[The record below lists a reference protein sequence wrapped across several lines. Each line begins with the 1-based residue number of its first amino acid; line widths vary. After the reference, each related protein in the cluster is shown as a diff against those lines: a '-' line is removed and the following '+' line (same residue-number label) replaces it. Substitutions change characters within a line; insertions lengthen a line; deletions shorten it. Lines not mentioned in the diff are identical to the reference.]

1 MAKQFGGAF
10 ANYYGKVGNV
20 VARIR
25 QGRTILSIY
34 QPNVLN
40 PRTSEQVKVRNK
52 FAAITRYASGLA
64 GALKYG
70 FHNLDGYKTGNYFS
84 AAVGYNSKNDAYD
97 ETIAEIDAN
106 KFIIA
111 QGNVDLPYS
120 PSASAEGNTVTI
132 TWSDNSGMGNAL
144 ATDKICVV
152 AYNPSTNQSVISI
165 DAADRSERN
174 ASLALPTAWSGA
186 TVDVWLFVKRPSTND
201 CSMSTHLAALPL

>member
-10 ANYYGKVGNV
+10 ANYNGKIGNV
-20 VARIR
+20 IARIR

-34 QPNVLN
+34 QPNVHN
-40 PRTSEQVKVRNK
+40 PRTDEQIKVRNK
-52 FAAITRYASGLA
+52 FAAITQFASGLA

-70 FHNLDGYKTGNYFS
+70 FHNLDGYKTGNYYS
-84 AAVGYNSKNDAYD
+84 AAVGYNSKNGCYIEQDD
-97 ETIAEIDAN
+97 EIDAT

-152 AYNPSTNQSVISI
+152 AYNPSTNQSVLSI
-165 DAADRSERN
+165 DAADRTERN

-186 TVDVWLFVKRPSTND
+186 TVNVWLFVKRPSTND